1 MVKAMVILALTA
13 GPLMASGGSSEPAA
27 KAVGPTPE
35 EQAIGHYNKGLEH
48 RDKAWE
54 HEEKATEASK
64 EKDRDKR
71 LKKAR
76 KEYEKAIG
84 EQRTATALNPQFHQ
98 AFSSLGYAYRKVGEY
113 EQALKAYDR
122 ALVLDP
128 NYTEAIEYRA
138 EAYLGLGRLDEAKAA
153 YEKLFLR
160 DPERAAQLLVACAK
174 WAAAPAEGVDGEA
187 LTAFKGWLAAKEET
201 AREMRGVSGEG
212 QQEW

>member
-1 MVKAMVILALTA
+1 M
-13 GPLMASGGSSEPAA
+13 PLFIAARFNEEFYFHLLKLSS
-27 KAVGPTPE
+27 
-35 EQAIGHYNKGLEH
+35 
-48 RDKAWE
+48 
-54 HEEKATEASK
+54 SK
-64 EKDRDKR
+64 YEITRGNLITKR
-71 LKKAR
+71 
-76 KEYEKAIG
+76 
-84 EQRTATALNPQFHQ
+84 
-98 AFSSLGYAYRKVGEY
+98 FSSLGYAYRKVGEY
-113 EQALKAYDR
+113 AQALKAYDR

-160 DPERAAQLLVACAK
+160 DPERAAQLLVACVK

-201 AREMRGVSGEG
+201 AREMSGVSGEG